1 MRYLVA
7 RRVVQAGILAL
18 FAWGG
23 AHAILTGNLSASVL
37 FNRVPLSDPFAVLQ
51 VYLASLQMSLGAL
64 LGALIILGVYGL
76 ILGRAFCAW
85 VCPINPIVDSAS
97 WVRRKLGFVR
107 AYVSIPKATRYVLL
121 ALSLILSFVLSLPAF
136 ESVSYIGIV
145 QRGII
150 FGTGAWVGV
159 GLLLF
164 CIDTFIG
171 DKLICSH
178 LCPLGAF
185 YALSGRYALLKVQ
198 HHAMRCTKCDLCLE
212 VCPEAQVLWMVGLKS
227 AAVNS
232 GECTRCGRCIE
243 VCEDDA
249 LNFSLL
255 DFKGS
260 FKKKSK
266 ESLTSTSSLPK
277 TL

>member
-1 MRYLVA
+1 MRYLLA

-18 FAWGG
+18 FAWSG
-23 AHAILTGNLSASVL
+23 AHAILKGNLSASML
-37 FNRVPLSDPFAVLQ
+37 FDRVPLSDPFAVLQ
-51 VYLASLQMSLGAL
+51 VYLASLQINLEAL
-64 LGALIILGVYGL
+64 LGALFILVLYGL
-76 ILGRAFCAW
+76 FLGRAFCAW
-85 VCPINPIVDSAS
+85 VCPINPIVDSAA
-97 WVRRKLGFVR
+97 WVRRKLGLTR
-107 AYVSIPKATRYVLL
+107 VSVSVPKHTRYILL

-150 FGTGAWVGV
+150 FGTSAWVGV
-159 GLLLF
+159 ALLLF
-164 CIDTFIG
+164 GIDTFIG

-178 LCPLGAF
+178 LCPLGGF

-212 VCPEAQVLWMVGLKS
+212 VCPEAQVLWMVGLQS

-255 DFKGS
+255 DFN
-260 FKKKSK
+260 SK
-266 ESLTSTSSLPK
+266 RNFG
-277 TL
+277 